1 MTDDKTES
9 GETPAGSTPAKA
21 KRGQLRKVRG
31 IVVSD
36 KMQNTL
42 VVQVNR
48 KVRHPLYEKF
58 VSKRTKLFV
67 HDDVGEAKE
76 GDTVEICRT
85 RRVSKLKNWRLVR
98 LVQKAAR

>member
-1 MTDDKTES
+1 MTS
-9 GETPAGSTPAKA
+9 AGRSK
-21 KRGQLRKVRG
+21 LRTIRG

-36 KMQNTL
+36 KMKNTL
-42 VVQVNR
+42 VVQVDR

-67 HDDVGEAKE
+67 HDEVGEAKE
-76 GDTVEICRT
+76 GDTVEVART
-85 RRVSKLKNWRLVR
+85 RRISKLKNWRLVR